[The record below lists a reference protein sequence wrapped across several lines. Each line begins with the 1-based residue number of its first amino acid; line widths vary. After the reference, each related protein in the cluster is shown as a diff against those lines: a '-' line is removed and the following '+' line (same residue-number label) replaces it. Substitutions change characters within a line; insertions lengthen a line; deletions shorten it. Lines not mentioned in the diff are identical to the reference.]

1 MKQTA
6 VAVQAIYAWTYASG
20 VD

>member
-1 MKQTA
+1 MKQIA